1 LWLLPLVL
9 ALTLVLGVLGWLRQA
24 ELQERDDQRQALITD
39 ALSLR
44 AQFEGRIETE
54 RQRLMDIA
62 RNLDAAPVPP
72 SELASVPGV
81 LPGLRRFWIS
91 ITWLDPDNRMLAQLP
106 EQRVLPES
114 LRRPDAPSN
123 GLSAHLTAPLAEGGT
138 LIARYSPQDLLRQ
151 SVPWWLTRK
160 YDVRLVDNEGNVLAS
175 TLEGPVP
182 TNREAH
188 RASMTPA
195 LADTYLELIAR
206 DVIRPWYRTL
216 PVALISAFAVLV
228 ALATGMLRKQ
238 MLAVS
243 RAEEAWR
250 TEAAWRSA
258 MEDSLTVGLRARDLE
273 GALVYVNRALGDMI
287 GWQPEELIGLKPPMP
302 YWPPDSLEDILQRH
316 QRNLAGHAPREGY
329 EARWQHRDGHL
340 IDVMIF
346 EAPLV
351 DARGRHI
358 GWMGS
363 IVDIT
368 ERKRHEE
375 RERRQN
381 EAMAHHSRL
390 TMLGEVASALAHEL
404 NQPLSAIASYN
415 AGVLNWAERQ
425 PQIDS
430 AILRA
435 LKRIGEQAAHAGSIV
450 QRIREF
456 LTRREPRLERCD
468 LNTVTRGAL
477 LWLRR
482 ELERHQVELELRL
495 DPRLH
500 PVVADQVLME
510 QVIVNLV
517 RNAVDALGDRE
528 GPRRI
533 EVASSLSADGR
544 FARIDVSDNGPG
556 LHGLRIDALCA
567 PFYSTKAEGMGMGL
581 AICRSIIEAHRGVFD
596 AQDMPGGGAR
606 FSLTIPVNL
615 QHEEIPVEEETQ

>member
-425 PQIDS
+425 PQIDG

-510 QVIVNLV
+510 QVVVNLV

-528 GPRRI
+528 GHRRI
-533 EVASSLSADGR
+533 EVASSFSADGR

>member
-425 PQIDS
+425 PQIDG